1 MKIFNSIKNEVN
13 RIYDISKS
21 ALNKIFKR
29 NGNINSGK
37 TGRTQKN
44 WRPTSKPFNL
54 EIKGKESLI
63 LARSKFLEFN
73 STQLNSMLKSLSRNV
88 TRTGIK
94 PQAKI
99 KNSRKELNVSLNDL
113 IEEHW
118 GIWTRKE
125 FCDVQGLRD
134 FYRMQKLI
142 YRRYFVDG
150 GIFVKF
156 INDRNSK
163 YRLKLQLLEL
173 ELLDINKNEVLEN
186 GNQIVS
192 GVEINNFRKPVAFW
206 LCEVPKS
213 PLHSYSNQSNN
224 SKRISTE
231 EIMLIYDPFR
241 VEQLH
246 PLSCISPI
254 ITKLNDLLDI
264 DENELTKEKLQT
276 ALSAI
281 IIKNDAYAIGVD
293 SNEETDSDG
302 DIEEIW
308 KSGGVAYLEPGEDI
322 KTLESNKN
330 TSGYQTF
337 QKIQARDASKAVGL
351 SAEQVT
357 GDLSEVNYSSART
370 GSIEDEKFFKMEQQ
384 FMIDIFC
391 QPVYEKFID
400 TLYLVGILNAV
411 DFTKNPYK
419 YYKAL
424 WLTPGNDWIDPLKQA
439 NAEVTLIKSGLKTR
453 RQYYGERGLDFDE
466 QMDNY
471 KSEIELLKSSDLE
484 FLISDKSDK
493 SDKEV
498 NNAEQKEDS
507 GRDSEQE

>member
-1 MKIFNSIKNEVN
+1 MKIFNSVKNELN
-13 RIYDISKS
+13 RIYSITKT
-21 ALNKIFKR
+21 ALKNIFKR
-29 NGNINSGK
+29 SDNINSGK

-63 LARSKFLEFN
+63 LARAKFLEFN
-73 STQLNSMLKSLSRNV
+73 STQLNSMLKSLERNV

-99 KNSRKELNVSLNDL
+99 KNARKELNVSLNDL

-118 GIWTRKE
+118 DIWTRKE
-125 FCDVQGLRD
+125 FCDIQALRD

-142 YRRYFVDG
+142 YRRFFVDG

-156 INDRNSK
+156 VNDKESK

-173 ELLDINKNEVLEN
+173 ELLDTAKNEVLEN

-192 GVEINNFRKPVAFW
+192 GVEINGYRKPVAFW
-206 LCEVPKS
+206 ICETPKS
-213 PLHSYSNQSNN
+213 PFHSYLNGSNN
-224 SKRISTE
+224 SKRISTD

-246 PLSCISPI
+246 PLSCISSV

-281 IIKNDAYAIGVD
+281 IIKNDAYAISVD
-293 SNEETDSDG
+293 STEETDADG

-370 GSIEDEKFFKMEQQ
+370 GSIEDEKFFKMQQQ
-384 FMIDIFC
+384 FMIDVFC

-400 TLYLVGILNAV
+400 ALYLTGILNAV

-439 NAEVTLIKSGLKTR
+439 NAEVTLIKNGLKTR
-453 RQYYGERGLDFDE
+453 RQYFGERGLDFDE

-471 KSEIELLKSSDLE
+471 KSEVELLKQNDLD
-484 FLISDKSDK
+484 FLITDE
-493 SDKEV
+493 KEQ

-507 GRDSEQE
+507 GRDSE